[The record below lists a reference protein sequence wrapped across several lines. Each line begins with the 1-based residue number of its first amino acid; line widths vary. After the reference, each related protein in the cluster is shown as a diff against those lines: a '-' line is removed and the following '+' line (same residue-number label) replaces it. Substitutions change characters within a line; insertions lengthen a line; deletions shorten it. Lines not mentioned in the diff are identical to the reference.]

1 MLVNYRHDFI
11 PVIGLDGMIA
21 PNCSIESGDWSAVA
35 PPFPIPNREVK
46 RCSADDTN
54 LATGG
59 ENRSLP
65 ELCKSLLNRRL
76 FLYTEHP
83 LGCFFC

>member
-1 MLVNYRHDFI
+1 
-11 PVIGLDGMIA
+11 
-21 PNCSIESGDWSAVA
+21 
-35 PPFPIPNREVK
+35 
-46 RCSADDTN
+46 
-54 LATGG
+54 
-59 ENRSLP
+59 LP